1 MAGSTDIQLLDCTIR
16 DGGYVNDWRFSRD
29 MVRETYR
36 ALSKSGVDYVEIGFR
51 GSEKYFNPE
60 KFGLWRFT
68 TEEELRSVTRNIR
81 GAAIALMGDFGKI
94 DLEDFPARSESL
106 ASLVRLAVNKTKVYD
121 CIDLLEKIKAK
132 GYLVSLQCMGY
143 NAYTEA
149 ERRDLLTALAKTALD
164 YVYVGDSYG
173 SILPF
178 QMAGFFEPML
188 AVGTFKAGFH
198 PHNNVQM
205 AFANTLEAMRLG
217 VHIVD
222 STIYGMG
229 RGAGNLPTEVILAYL
244 SLAGGKKYNPIP
256 VLNCIERFYL
266 NQFAETPWGYQLP
279 YMISG
284 IFNTH
289 PNYAKELLGRQEY
302 SMEDIWKAMHC
313 VRQIGPVGYDSTL
326 LGELLGQ
333 GVIGGGKA
341 VCQVEADIE
350 ADMPDV
356 VPPYLNRHPDREFL
370 VLANGPTLKAH
381 HDEIRRFIELHDPVI
396 LGANFLSGLFI
407 PHYHAFNNKKRF
419 ESHVETVAPSST
431 LLLGVNFPEDYI
443 REYVSRD
450 YEPLV
455 FRDVLHADFDIRDGV
470 IMTSCRTISALLVGV
485 AVVMGAKRVFVA
497 GMDGYAHQG
506 GAKGALFYNEQFD
519 PKEHELNLERHNW
532 NDRFLRQIDQ
542 YLRNHGGEGVHILTP
557 TGHTAFYKSI
567 ENYI

>member
-1 MAGSTDIQLLDCTIR
+1 MAASQDIQILDCTIR

-51 GSEKYFNPE
+51 GSEKYFHPE
-60 KFGLWRFT
+60 KYGLWRFT
-68 TEEELRSVTRNIR
+68 SEEELRSVTRNIR

-143 NAYTEA
+143 NAYTDA
-149 ERRDLLTALAKTALD
+149 ERQDLLAALAKTSLD

-244 SLAGGKKYNPIP
+244 SLAGGQKYNVIP

-266 NQFAETPWGYQLP
+266 DQFAETPWGYQLP

-313 VRQIGPVGYDSTL
+313 VRQIGPVGYDSAL

-333 GVIGGGKA
+333 GVIGVK
-341 VCQVEADIE
+341 VTCQVVADSEAE
-350 ADMPDV
+350 VPNV
-356 VPPYLNRHPDREFL
+356 VPPYVDRHPDREFL
-370 VLANGPTLKAH
+370 ILANGPTLKSH
-381 HDEIRRFIELHDPVI
+381 HDDIRRFIELHNPII

-419 ESHVETVAPSST
+419 ESHVESVAPSST
-431 LLLGVNFPEDYI
+431 LLLGVNFPEEYI

-455 FRDVLHADFDIRDGV
+455 YRDILDTDFDIRDGMV
-470 IMTSCRTISALLVGV
+470 MSNCRTISVLLMAV
-485 AVVMGAKRVFVA
+485 AVVMGGKRIFVA
-497 GMDGYAHQG
+497 GMDGYLSAV
-506 GAKGALFYNEQFD
+506 KETLFYSEKFD
-519 PKEHELNLERHNW
+519 PRERQINLERHQW
-532 NDRFLRQIDQ
+532 NDMFMKSIDE
-542 YLRNHGGEGVHILTP
+542 YLKRRGGEGLHILTP
-557 TGHTAFYKSI
+557 TGHESLYSSI
-567 ENYI
+567 KNYL